1 MAKGGAREGSGRK
14 GFKDRRTLYASI
26 DGRHMSALD
35 AYKKRHKLRSRS
47 EAVRRLIERAE
58 AADKGAAKRLQNAR
72 NRQAWPE

>member
-1 MAKGGAREGSGRK
+1 MAKGGARDGSGRK
-14 GFKDRRTLYASI
+14 AFKNRATLYASI
-26 DGRHMSALD
+26 DVTHMKALD

-47 EAVRRLIERAE
+47 EAVRRLIDRAG

>member
-26 DGRHMSALD
+26 DGRHMSALE
-35 AYKKRHKLRSRS
+35 AYQKRHKLRNRS

-58 AADKGAAKRLQNAR
+58 AADKGAAKRRANASGR
-72 NRQAWPE
+72 SAKQK